1 MKKNMLANVIT
12 LSRIV
17 LAFVTLGLL
26 ELKNLIVTA
35 IAVFLIIF
43 IIFLDFLDGYIAR
56 KLKISSEF
64 GALFDITGDRIVEI
78 IFWIYFSVRGLVSF
92 WFPVIVISRG
102 IIVDTLR
109 SVAFKKGKK
118 PYEMLHSNVSHFLV
132 ASPFM
137 RTSYAVM
144 KAITFSLLGINLLLK
159 YAAFPH
165 VHTFHSAT
173 IIFAYITLLQCIAR
187 GIPVIVDSRFYL
199 FEKKENG
206 QN

>member
-1 MKKNMLANVIT
+1 MLANIIT
-12 LSRIV
+12 LSRII

-26 ELKNLIVTA
+26 ELKNLVVTA
-35 IAVFLIIF
+35 IAVFFIIF

-56 KLKISSEF
+56 KFKISSEF

-118 PYEMLHSNVSHFLV
+118 PYEMFHSNLSHFLV
-132 ASPFM
+132 VSPFM

-144 KAITFSLLGINLLLK
+144 KAVTFSLLGINLLLN
-159 YAAFPH
+159 YTNFPY
-165 VHTFHSAT
+165 VSTFHNIT
-173 IIFAYITLLQCIAR
+173 MIFAYITLLQCIAR

-206 QN
+206 QD